1 MSNLNSNGTF
11 NHQKWQ
17 RTINEGPGDDPMLK
31 SLRTRIPGEKFPEL
45 KTWWEYQPE
54 DIMTYV
60 YWHQG
65 QLPPT
70 GTQFD
75 KEWINIVKQLHS
87 KHPIPADVLPSVDLD
102 RDAMDAIMQDAPR
115 AESVDRATMTEA
127 LARGLKPLLMI
138 GSTIKSNVG
147 EDALVKLSD
156 KFEDIDDEQADDI
169 ASHLNMAIELMQDR
183 SPSEARGWLKKF
195 NIASKD
201 ALSGKSVKS
210 AFENINE
217 APMDQ
222 NFQKEW
228 ETSCSALIN
237 HIKFEQSKNDR
248 TNHRELSKLL
258 NMVQDAQSVPEK
270 LSKIA
275 SKEFPGQ

>member
-1 MSNLNSNGTF
+1 MKLKNLIPNKF
-11 NHQKWQ
+11 
-17 RTINEGPGDDPMLK
+17 INEGKNVNALK
-31 SLRTRIPGEKFPEL
+31 SSYEKAIKKEQEL
-45 KTWWEYQPE
+45 SSLMLTNLVKYKQAKASGDEKAIAKHTK
-54 DIMTYV
+54 IA
-60 YWHQG
+60 G
-65 QLPPT
+65 QLSPKKKKASEVA
-70 GTQFD
+70 D
-75 KEWINIVKQLHS
+75 KSYQAYE
-87 KHPIPADVLPSVDLD
+87 
-102 RDAMDAIMQDAPR
+102 DAISGLHADA
-115 AESVDRATMTEA
+115 ELQIDEA

-138 GSTIKSNVG
+138 GSTIKSTAG
-147 EDALVKLSD
+147 EAALVKLSD
-156 KFEDIDDEQADDI
+156 KFDRIDDEQADDV

-270 LSKIA
+270 LSKLA